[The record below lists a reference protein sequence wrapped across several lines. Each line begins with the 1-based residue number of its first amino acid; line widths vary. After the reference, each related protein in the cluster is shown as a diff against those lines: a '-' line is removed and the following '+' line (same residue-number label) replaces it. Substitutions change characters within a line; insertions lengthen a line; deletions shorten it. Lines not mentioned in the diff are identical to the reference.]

1 LRKGFFKVK
10 KVVLFFLLLLGA
22 DILAKYLA
30 LHHIPPLLP
39 KFFDYPYGGIPIFS
53 LGGVSFSLNTIVNSG
68 SAWGFFQG
76 HPGILFI
83 IRMAII
89 GGLIGYLSFF
99 NREKVSNLPLWLV
112 VVGAIG
118 NGIDYLAYG
127 HVIDFFHFCFW
138 GFSFPIFNL
147 ADSYISIGVLFL
159 LLFSRS
165 ARLRTSE

>member
-1 LRKGFFKVK
+1 MK
-10 KVVLFFLLLLGA
+10 KAVLFFLLLLGA
-22 DILAKYLA
+22 DVAAKYLA
-30 LHHIPPLLP
+30 LHHVPAILP
-39 KFFDYPYGGIPIFS
+39 KFFGYPYGGIPIFS
-53 LGGVSFSLNTIVNSG
+53 LSGITFSLNTIVNSG

-76 HPGILFI
+76 HPGILFA

-99 NREKVSNLPLWLV
+99 THRKAANLPLWLV

-118 NGIDYLAYG
+118 NGIDYLVYG

-138 GFSFPIFNL
+138 GISFPIFNL

-159 LLFSRS
+159 LLFSRT
-165 ARLRTSE
+165 AALRSSE